1 MGAASLAPPV
11 SPADDGVAAR
21 IELGDLRA
29 AMRGCTRC
37 AALTRSRSRVVPGDG
52 AVPAAV
58 CFVGLAPGRLGGDRT
73 GIPFSG
79 DRSGELLRR
88 MIRKTGLT
96 AVFITNLVRCNP
108 RDAAGRN
115 RDPDRV
121 EIANCRAHLAAEL
134 RLVRPRIV
142 ACLGRIAWRELVGDA
157 TPFTP
162 RQPRL
167 VRANGFD
174 LYPMYHP
181 AYVNRGACPPR
192 TYTKHFRRLARLL
205 NDYSD

>member
-1 MGAASLAPPV
+1 LAPPA
-11 SPADDGVAAR
+11 SPAGDFIAAR
-21 IELGDLRA
+21 IELDELRA
-29 AMRGCTRC
+29 AMLGCVRC

-58 CFVGLAPGRLGGDRT
+58 CFVGLAPGRLGGDRI

-88 MIRKTGLT
+88 MIRKAGLT
-96 AVFITNLVRCNP
+96 DVFITNLVRCNP
-108 RDAAGRN
+108 RDPAGRN

-121 EIANCRAHLAAEL
+121 EIANCRAHLPAEL

-142 ACLGRIAWRELVGDA
+142 ACLGRIAWRELAGDA

-167 VRANGFD
+167 VHANGFD

-192 TYTKHFRRLARLL
+192 TYTTHFRRLANLL
-205 NDYSD
+205 NHYND